1 MMRNELRDA
10 EMTPPAGGWE
20 QLRQELAQAPEN
32 AAVPAEAP
40 DRGRVMR
47 LRRLRIVAAAAAVL
61 VCVVTGEL
69 LWRANVEMSDDGI
82 VVASAVGSGDD
93 AAEILRK
100 MQPDGLREAGETS
113 ERAEGIAGKPVAVA
127 ENAVQPSIASGQ
139 DAAGMNAGNL
149 AASQNGLAAEGRVA
163 SENPGNILR
172 AGNALPEP
180 AVRTGN
186 PVPAEDATPTGNP
199 VPAETSASAGNAALA
214 ENSVMAEAVDAAE
227 TSAPAE
233 DAALAENRA
242 PAEDA
247 VQAVS
252 AAERNPSAAAVSPQ
266 VASSRSGVSQTP
278 SAQSPAA
285 SRQTRRTA
293 FDETFVAYVPPRGKT
308 SFGVFGGGGVSGSGA
323 PGGAGG
329 NRVSSSD
336 FSTEVGTGN
345 DLMLMQRTEYDRGEF
360 RHHQPVSFGLSVRKE
375 FAHGLSLESG
385 VNYTLLRSDVRLR
398 FATKD
403 VSQRLHFIGVPLRMN
418 WQYLRRGGFSLYIG
432 AGGMVEK
439 CVSAKFGSEVVDEK
453 GVQWSVQGAAGAE
466 YRFGGLVG
474 LYFEPEVSYYFTETS
489 LQTARTDSPLSLTL
503 RLGVRFSF

>member
-1 MMRNELRDA
+1 MRNELRDA

-20 QLRQELAQAPEN
+20 RLRQELAQAPEN
-32 AAVPAEAP
+32 AAVPAEVP

-100 MQPDGLREAGETS
+100 MQPDGLREADEAS
-113 ERAEGIAGKPVAVA
+113 ERADGIAGKPVAVA
-127 ENAVQPSIASGQ
+127 ENAVQPRIASGQ
-139 DAAGMNAGNL
+139 EAAGMNAGNL

-172 AGNALPEP
+172 AGNAVAER

-199 VPAETSASAGNAALA
+199 VQAETSAPAGN
-214 ENSVMAEAVDAAE
+214 SVVTEAVDAAE
-227 TSAPAE
+227 TSASAE

-242 PAEDA
+242 SAGNA
-247 VQAVS
+247 VQAAF

-278 SAQSPAA
+278 SAQSPTA